1 MQNRVKVVICGKTY
15 TLQTDESPSYMITL
29 AKELDKRINAFL
41 EENESAALTSAAVMV
56 ALELMDESMKSV
68 SDVDNIRA
76 QIKGYVEEAA
86 GARIEADQLRRELTL
101 LKRENENLKSDLEL
115 YSLRDKVGGESGQSG
130 GESRK

>member
-1 MQNRVKVVICGKTY
+1 MTMQNRVKVVICGKTY
-15 TLQTDESPSYMITL
+15 TLQTVESPSYMITL

-56 ALELMDESMKSV
+56 GLELMDESMKSV

-86 GARIEADQLRRELTL
+86 SARIEADQLRRELSL
-101 LKRENENLKSDLEL
+101 LKRENESLKSDLEL
-115 YSLRDKVGGESGQSG
+115 YNLRDKVAKPAGDQ
-130 GESRK
+130 K

>member
-15 TLQTDESPSYMITL
+15 TLQTDESPSYMISL

-41 EENESAALTSAAVMV
+41 EENESAALPTAAVLV
-56 ALELMDESMKSV
+56 GLELMDESMKSV
-68 SDVDNIRA
+68 SDVDHIRA

-86 GARIEADQLRRELTL
+86 SARIEADQLRRELTL

-115 YSLRDKVGGESGQSG
+115 YSLRDKVGGESGKPG
-130 GESRK
+130 GENRK

>member
-15 TLQTDESPSYMITL
+15 TLQTDESPSYMISL

-41 EENESAALTSAAVMV
+41 EENESAALPTAAVLV
-56 ALELMDESMKSV
+56 GLELMDESMKSV

-86 GARIEADQLRRELTL
+86 SARIEADQLRRELSL
-101 LKRENENLKSDLEL
+101 LKRENESLKSDLEL
-115 YSLRDKVGGESGQSG
+115 YNLRDKVAKPAGDQ
-130 GESRK
+130 K